1 MDGYRLKEFRKS
13 LKMTQKELSEKT
25 GLSLDQVKKLETG
38 RNRLT
43 SDKFREIKMRLGLI
57 NNNSENPLRMM
68 IDYLRMTFKNIRDI
82 EYFVET
88 ILFISYTNFV
98 SVASGL
104 YGYNSSLRFGNIW
117 ILYYYDAEAR
127 GNYNLTLQLSGQGCR
142 EMELYFENT
151 GLTWQSWLE
160 RSMVFHEDANITRID
175 IALDDLYKGYGNGSK
190 HFQIPSIIEKMNSG
204 LIKTKQFRSWEHVG
218 GGIINNE
225 NFDGPDDKGVSVY
238 FGSRQSSLYFN
249 FYEKR
254 FELAKKEKITVE
266 ESLEIFGIWNR
277 YEVRYSHD
285 TAQALVMKFIE
296 GYDLGDMV
304 RGLINQRLS
313 VYQGID
319 EKWGSY
325 IPDEKWQRLF
335 GNVDYLKLTTQAE
348 PYDIMRTVRWLY
360 YQVSNS
366 LALVKEYDR
375 IVNRNFLE
383 DILESGEITEVME
396 KRLENVRT
404 QYAMLEELELK
415 KQFNPT
421 ILMD

>member
-98 SVASGL
+98 SVPSGL

-225 NFDGPDDKGVSVY
+225 NFDAPDDKGVSVY

-319 EKWGSY
+319 EK
-325 IPDEKWQRLF
+325 
-335 GNVDYLKLTTQAE
+335 
-348 PYDIMRTVRWLY
+348 
-360 YQVSNS
+360 
-366 LALVKEYDR
+366 
-375 IVNRNFLE
+375 
-383 DILESGEITEVME
+383 
-396 KRLENVRT
+396 
-404 QYAMLEELELK
+404 
-415 KQFNPT
+415 
-421 ILMD
+421 